1 MNYLDTSVVLAHL
14 LGEDRRPPITFW
26 SQSATSSGLLKY
38 EISVRLNARTGS
50 PKTLLMAR
58 RLLADIELVPLDEAA
73 LERTLQP
80 FPVSLRTLDAIHLST
95 FLFLQ
100 NRGLKLELATYDKRM
115 ARAAKALGITLA
127 AV

>member
-100 NRGLKLELATYDKRM
+100 DRGLKLELATYDKRM
-115 ARAAKALGITLA
+115 ARAAKALGIALA

>member
-1 MNYLDTSVVLAHL
+1 M
-14 LGEDRRPPITFW
+14 
-26 SQSATSSGLLKY
+26 LKY

-115 ARAAKALGITLA
+115 ARAAKALGIALA

>member
-100 NRGLKLELATYDKRM
+100 DRGLKLELATYDKRM